1 MGSSRRRTHALGKVW
16 SFVNNKAQAGAPRTI
31 LGLFPTTKK
40 EQTNGGSSNAE
51 RSNRPKHR

>member
-16 SFVNNKAQAGAPRTI
+16 SFAKNKAQAGAPRTI

-51 RSNRPKHR
+51 RSNRPK